1 MISDT
6 LNATPKHLLCQRL
19 HLLLQL
25 TVFFD
30 EARKYTN
37 IFPFSRFWFHPDRCL
52 YLKPY
57 LADIVVIISIA

>member
-25 TVFFD
+25 T
-30 EARKYTN
+30 
-37 IFPFSRFWFHPDRCL
+37 IF
-52 YLKPY
+52 LK
-57 LADIVVIISIA
+57 LMKLSSHV